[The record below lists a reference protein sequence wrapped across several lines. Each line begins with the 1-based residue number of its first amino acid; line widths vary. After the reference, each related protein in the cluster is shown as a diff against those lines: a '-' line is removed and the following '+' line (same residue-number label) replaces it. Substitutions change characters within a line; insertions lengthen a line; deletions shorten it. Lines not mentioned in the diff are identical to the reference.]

1 MFRSF
6 LPSQKVLLGRWVEDS
21 QRHEDGRI
29 VHSIKVS
36 VGGSSVKVLVL
47 EDEVTLISPGSEGII
62 NP

>member
-29 VHSIKVS
+29 VNSIKVS
-36 VGGSSVKVLVL
+36 VGGSSVKVFVF
-47 EDEVTLISPGSEGII
+47 VRRRGHI
-62 NP
+62 NLSRF